1 MSRGA
6 DAGTQ
11 GPGPRASSMFARLQ
25 WGGVAKGTAQ
35 DAAGK
40 TGCGCGWTARG
51 KRPGFNLWQ
60 AVDVNGFRAKATPPR
75 AQDWSGN
82 LNPDASKGARRWGP
96 WTVVCW

>member
-1 MSRGA
+1 MSIFHVHVATVG
-6 DAGTQ
+6 
-11 GPGPRASSMFARLQ
+11 
-25 WGGVAKGTAQ
+25 WGGEGNSSRCSWE
-35 DAAGK
+35 D
-40 TGCGCGWTARG
+40 WLRLRLDARG
-51 KRPGFNLWQ
+51 KRSGFNLWQ

>member
-1 MSRGA
+1 MPERKGRVDEHLPCSRGY
-6 DAGTQ
+6 
-11 GPGPRASSMFARLQ
+11 
-25 WGGVAKGTAQ
+25 GGVGWRREQLKMQLGRL
-35 DAAGK
+35 AAAA
-40 TGCGCGWTARG
+40 GWTARG